1 MKIATGCDSFVPLC
15 YSTVTEMVHRMYIEK
30 KKDMQVHLDNASAV
44 SLTAD
49 FWSSVQNRSYI
60 GITVH
65 YVEKWSL
72 QSKVLDVFEV
82 PGSHTAKVCGETL
95 TKVAMEW
102 NISDKIITI
111 VTDRGRNIVKGVE
124 DFTPFVNTN
133 CMAHILQRAIAAGL
147 KASGMEDLLSKCR
160 KIVGHF
166 KHSLLQTAQLE
177 RASQDFQI
185 DNLCLIQDVTT
196 RWFSVLAMAERLVSQ
211 KDAVDKVLNDNG
223 FCADKRLTDVEI
235 TRLETLIKLFTPLKE
250 ISDRLGGQ
258 NYVTGSVVIHAIRK
272 LEKLLIC
279 TADDPMYRS
288 SFKKAFYSYMSENI
302 RLPPIFKVCALLDPR
317 FKKQKGICSK
327 LHCVSNSMSNY
338 F

>member
-1 MKIATGCDSFVPLC
+1 MDDGFISLMKIATGCDSFVPPC
-15 YSTVTEMVHRMYIEK
+15 YSTMTETVHHMYLEK
-30 KKDMQVHLDNASAV
+30 KKDMQVRLDNAPAV

-65 YVEKWSL
+65 FVKNWSL

-82 PGSHTAKVCGETL
+82 PGSHTAEVCGETL
-95 TKVAMEW
+95 TKVAVDW

-166 KHSLLQTAQLE
+166 KHSPLQPAQLE
-177 RASQDFQI
+177 QACQDFQI
-185 DNLCLIQDVTT
+185 NNLCLIQDVTT

-211 KDAVDKVLNDNG
+211 KDAVKKALNDNG
-223 FCADKRLTDVEI
+223 VCAAKRLTDEI
-235 TRLETLIKLFTPLKE
+235 TRLETFIKLFTPLKE
-250 ISDRLGGQ
+250 VSDRLGGQ
-258 NYVTGSVVIHAIRK
+258 NYVTGSVIIHAVRK
-272 LEKLLIC
+272 LEKFLIC
-279 TADDPMYRS
+279 TADDAMYVS
-288 SFKKAFYSYMSENI
+288 SFKKAFSSYMSQNI
-302 RLPPIFKVCALLDPR
+302 RLPPIVKVCALLDPR
-317 FKKQKGICSK
+317 FKKQKG
-327 LHCVSNSMSNY
+327 MR
-338 F
+338 